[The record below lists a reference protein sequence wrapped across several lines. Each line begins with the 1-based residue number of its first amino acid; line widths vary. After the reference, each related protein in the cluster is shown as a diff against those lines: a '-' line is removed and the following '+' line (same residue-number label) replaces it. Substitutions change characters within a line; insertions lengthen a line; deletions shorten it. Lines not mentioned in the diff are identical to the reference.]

1 MKITKEVK
9 EKGIEFGCYKPD
21 KKEIELMSKSMEEIL
36 DIFEK
41 NKLTNEQSIFILYSM
56 ITVIESKEKSKYY
69 YGC

>member
-1 MKITKEVK
+1 
-9 EKGIEFGCYKPD
+9 
-21 KKEIELMSKSMEEIL
+21 MSKSMEEIL